1 MWIVLLVQR
10 MYANEQS
17 HVDICEEYSEEFEVK
32 VGVYE
37 DSVLSLLLFII
48 VLEALP
54 RKFCSGVPWEDLYTS
69 DLVIIAE
76 SFEECVR
83 RLLTWKEAMEE
94 KGQSKCRKDKDH
106 DLWYGSGP
114 PAVFRRVSCA
124 VCRTGVGSNRIFC
137 NGCKHW
143 VHKKCSGIKCLA
155 KDPDYRCTQCQG
167 TARLLDSRPHR
178 EVQVGPDKSEVVA
191 SFYYLGDMLSAAD
204 GCEL

>member
-1 MWIVLLVQR
+1 M
-10 MYANEQS
+10 N
-17 HVDICEEYSEEFEVK
+17 
-32 VGVYE
+32 VGVHE

-54 RKFCSGVPWEDLYTS
+54 REFRSGVPWEDLYTN

-76 SFEECVR
+76 SFKEYVR

-94 KGQSKCRKDKDH
+94 KGQSKCRKDEDH
-106 DLWYGSGP
+106 DHVRAWTSCS
-114 PAVFRRVSCA
+114 VRRVSCA
-124 VCRTGVGSNRIFC
+124 VCRTGVGKNRIFC

-167 TARLLDSRPHR
+167 TAHPLDSRPHR
-178 EVQVGPDKSEVVA
+178 EVQVRPDKLEVVA
-191 SFYYLGDMLSAAD
+191 SFR
-204 GCEL
+204 